1 MARTET
7 LTPPP
12 APPTTREVLLATA
25 GAAATEVYGTARRF
39 NAELE
44 TSCPWDLLYGA
55 RDNREG
61 FLDAAER
68 LVDQVHRLPQ
78 VAAHLDRTLELGGVS
93 EAAREEIGFFFGSVH
108 AVLSHDLDRLHRAAT
123 RLSTSPGR
131 PSGDEIEEA
140 AGLASDVLGKCIA
153 SLAGVATSIAAE
165 GRWAPDA
172 VAEVLF
178 PERAREQ
185 SRSLRLV
192 EDLRALINSIAE
204 LPGELDV
211 AALREAWRT
220 GRRADR
226 YALTPLVLLRAQLA
240 RLLDPHHRR
249 ALYTGDFHAIQRRE
263 RRLAQRLIELDRL
276 HFASWESRSE
286 EDPGAQAALGAS
298 QATLLTEAAAVIDA
312 DLLAQLIGEPALRQ
326 LRTELERASERPS
339 FEDSTLGM
347 RRIPAGA
354 VAGEDD
360 AAAELRAL
368 VPLVA
373 DEDLDT
379 LLHLLLGTVQKRS
392 SVAAAL
398 ALPSAAPPTPSRSP
412 TAGEP
417 AGTGAS
423 EGGRPGTGAGTPAH
437 AAAELLTQAP
447 AEPASFELTASGSYS
462 QVQPSAT
469 KAERDRAIRSLHEWL
484 EHRLV
489 RGSAE
494 WNAFRMIARLVGQR
508 GPIPP
513 AMFATARR
521 FALDLQQ
528 ELVPMLRGFTA
539 LGPLANELS
548 RSFEVDTELLARDP
562 IDPAVMRHQ
571 VPQAMRRIQ
580 EQLEA
585 LRSATTS
592 LIARAEKRS

>member
-1 MARTET
+1 VARTSP
-7 LTPPP
+7 PPP
-12 APPTTREVLLATA
+12 APSPPPATREALLATA

-44 TSCPWDLLYGA
+44 TNCPWDLLYGA

-68 LVDQVHRLPQ
+68 LVEQVHRLPQ
-78 VAAHLDRTLELGGVS
+78 VAAHLDRSLTLAGVDES
-93 EAAREEIGFFFGSVH
+93 TREEIGFFFGSVH
-108 AVLSHDLDRLHRAAT
+108 AVLSHDLDRLHRTASRLAA
-123 RLSTSPGR
+123 SPGR

-172 VAEVLF
+172 VGAVLF
-178 PERAREQ
+178 PERASEQ
-185 SRSLRLV
+185 SRSLRLL
-192 EDLRALINSIAE
+192 EDLRALIASIAE
-204 LPGELDV
+204 LPQQLDV
-211 AALREAWRT
+211 VALREAWRT
-220 GRRADR
+220 GRRVDR

-276 HFASWESRSE
+276 HFASWEGRSE
-286 EDPGAQAALGAS
+286 EDPEAQVALGAS
-298 QATLLTEAAAVIDA
+298 QAALLTEAAAVIDA

-326 LRTELERASERPS
+326 LRADIERANDRQTG
-339 FEDSTLGM
+339 EDSTLGI
-347 RRIPAGA
+347 RRPGGA
-354 VAGEDD
+354 ASGDY
-360 AAAELRAL
+360 ATAEELESL

-392 SVAAAL
+392 SVLQALTVAAA
-398 ALPSAAPPTPSRSP
+398 APAIATHDATPAATAGGAAAP
-412 TAGEP
+412 
-417 AGTGAS
+417 
-423 EGGRPGTGAGTPAH
+423 
-437 AAAELLTQAP
+437 AP
-447 AEPASFELTASGSYS
+447 AAGPGPVPGLRPELLTASGSLAI
-462 QVQPSAT
+462 QPSAT
-469 KAERDRAIRSLHEWL
+469 KAERDRAIKSLHDWL
-484 EHRLV
+484 EQRLV
-489 RGSAE
+489 KGGTE

-513 AMFATARR
+513 AMFATARG
-521 FALDLQQ
+521 FASDLQR

-548 RSFEVDTELLARDP
+548 RSFEVDSELIARDP
-562 IDPAVMRHQ
+562 IDPAAMRHQ

-592 LIARAEKRS
+592 LMARADKRG